1 MAFAHVDAIATAT
14 KATGTT
20 PIKNAEDSVG
30 AYSIFITL
38 LWYGKY
44 SLATHG
50 WIQHQFTGPS
60 TILNNALT
68 FHFLDKSDV
77 TSGPSLLFQTLSSN
91 TLQAWKKP

>member
-1 MAFAHVDAIATAT
+1 MQRIVWE
-14 KATGTT
+14 
-20 PIKNAEDSVG
+20 PIL
-30 AYSIFITL
+30 FL
-38 LWYGKY
+38 LHYYYGKY

-77 TSGPSLLFQTLSSN
+77 PSGPSLLFQTLSLSHTPLVHTEPGRN
-91 TLQAWKKP
+91 HQVNEDET